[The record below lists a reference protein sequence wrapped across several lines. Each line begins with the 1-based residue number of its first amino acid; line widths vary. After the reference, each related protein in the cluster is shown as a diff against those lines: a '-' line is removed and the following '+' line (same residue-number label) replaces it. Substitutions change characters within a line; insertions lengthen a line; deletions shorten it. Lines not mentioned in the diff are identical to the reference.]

1 MRALFRYLLAL
12 AALLAIWQIGS
23 LALGEFLLPRPL
35 DVLAYFGEALTTG
48 AFWQHAGA
56 SAWRVLSAMSLA
68 WLVAFP
74 LGLILGHVRSVD
86 NTLSPMVFLTYPLPK
101 IVLLPLFLTLFGL
114 GDLPRVLLIALTTG
128 YQILVVTR
136 ASAQGLD
143 KKYLDSFRSLGGTP
157 LQMLRHVLIPAA
169 LPDAMTA
176 LKVAS
181 GTAVAVLFMAESFA
195 TRRGLGFLIMD
206 AWGRGD
212 QLEMFTGILA
222 MSLLGVA
229 LYELCNVL
237 ETRSCRTWRGNA
249 DDACGNALRGGWRGA
264 WRAVPPRCF
273 ALVRRPLRQSLPL
286 RDAARQRLRFA
297 AHGPAGRMLAA
308 MGNAFRVRAVRRG
321 WIPRRA
327 DHLLHLLNGYP
338 RRFPCRAS
346 RQGNAQHRAEY
357 NVMPH
362 RHGCGLFSH
371 CPVTGITP

>member
-12 AALLAIWQIGS
+12 AALLAIWHIGS

-157 LQMLRHVLIPAA
+157 LQ
-169 LPDAMTA
+169 
-176 LKVAS
+176 
-181 GTAVAVLFMAESFA
+181 FMAESFA

-237 ETRSCRTWRGNA
+237 ETRSCRWRN
-249 DDACGNALRGGWRGA
+249 
-264 WRAVPPRCF
+264 F
-273 ALVRRPLRQSLPL
+273 
-286 RDAARQRLRFA
+286 
-297 AHGPAGRMLAA
+297 HMAGKR
-308 MGNAFRVRAVRRG
+308 
-321 WIPRRA
+321 
-327 DHLLHLLNGYP
+327 
-338 RRFPCRAS
+338 
-346 RQGNAQHRAEY
+346 
-357 NVMPH
+357 
-362 RHGCGLFSH
+362 
-371 CPVTGITP
+371 

>member
-143 KKYLDSFRSLGGTP
+143 KKYLDSFRSLGGTLLVNVSGSLLMGLLAGCWQRWGTP
-157 LQMLRHVLIPAA
+157 SAFA
-169 LPDAMTA
+169 L
-176 LKVAS
+176 
-181 GTAVAVLFMAESFA
+181 FA
-195 TRRGLGFLIMD
+195 GAGFLGALTTFSTFSMD
-206 AWGRGD
+206 
-212 QLEMFTGILA
+212 T
-222 MSLLGVA
+222 
-229 LYELCNVL
+229 
-237 ETRSCRTWRGNA
+237 
-249 DDACGNALRGGWRGA
+249 
-264 WRAVPPRCF
+264 
-273 ALVRRPLRQSLPL
+273 
-286 RDAARQRLRFA
+286 
-297 AHGPAGRMLAA
+297 LAA
-308 MGNAFRVRAVRRG
+308 FHAGHPAKAM
-321 WIPRRA
+321 
-327 DHLLHLLNGYP
+327 LNI
-338 RRFPCRAS
+338 
-346 RQGNAQHRAEY
+346 
-357 NVMPH
+357 
-362 RHGCGLFSH
+362 GLNTTLCLTATAAAYFLIV
-371 CPVTGITP
+371 P